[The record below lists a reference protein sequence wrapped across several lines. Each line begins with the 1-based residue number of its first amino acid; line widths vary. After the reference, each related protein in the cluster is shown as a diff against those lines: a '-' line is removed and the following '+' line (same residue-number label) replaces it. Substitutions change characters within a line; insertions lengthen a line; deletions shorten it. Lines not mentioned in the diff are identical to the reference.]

1 MFLTIICSVIISYH
15 LIFIPFAFY
24 NSLMCDLEGK
34 WYKIIVI
41 IHLLLLLNRIKVALL
56 IANLILF
63 FLELT
68 SLTWFMST
76 SSLNRFSLSIATTT
90 AQQPQQQTVA
100 METCCAH
107 IPALQDGTVTPS
119 GVTIE
124 RLQKV
129 VSGDTCWRIEANKMC
144 LVNCHVL

>member
-1 MFLTIICSVIISYH
+1 MALRLSILVHWLLRNRGLNIHGHVHCPPKPQLWGSVLPVSLEILTYLCSRNQYIGCFVFLTIICSVIISYH

-56 IANLILF
+56 IANFILF

-68 SLTWFMST
+68 S
-76 SSLNRFSLSIATTT
+76 
-90 AQQPQQQTVA
+90 
-100 METCCAH
+100 CKH
-107 IPALQDGTVTPS
+107 
-119 GVTIE
+119 
-124 RLQKV
+124 
-129 VSGDTCWRIEANKMC
+129 VS
-144 LVNCHVL
+144 